1 MPQAGSSTHRYSWY
15 VLSVLL
21 AVYMLHHLDR
31 QVVSLLLVPIGAEF
45 GLSDSQLGLLA
56 GTVYAIAF
64 AVAGIPV
71 GMLVDRVHRVRLLAL
86 LIAIWSGLTAV
97 CATANSFVA
106 LMLMR
111 VGIGAAESGG
121 TPTNLSLL
129 SDYFERRR
137 RSTAVG
143 IYMMGPHL
151 GTIIGF
157 ALAGIIAAKFGWR
170 AAFLAAGIPG
180 LILAIVVFLT
190 VREPAR
196 GSTDEKPLQ
205 AAAPPRLLQALRLIW
220 AKPALRHML
229 VGLTIANMVAAG
241 ISVWLPALLMRMHG
255 ATVQQA
261 GLSVALGVATFAAL
275 ASLGSGMLSDK
286 LAAKA
291 PDAVPRLAAL
301 AAIITM
307 PCVVL
312 GSLTTVYWIVI
323 VAFAVKNIAHAA
335 INAPGYAITLSLA
348 PPQIRGTTTAV
359 LQVLSNLFGYG
370 IGPQLVGML
379 SDGFKASQGAGSL
392 RYGMVLFVA
401 LNLWAGA
408 HFLRAAWWIRRTPR
422 RGVSGPGAGHRRST
436 RGVIIGLAHDRIFAR

>member
-1 MPQAGSSTHRYSWY
+1 MPQAASKADRYSWY

-45 GLSDSQLGLLA
+45 ALSDSQLGLLA
-56 GTVYAIAF
+56 GTVYAISF
-64 AVAGIPV
+64 AIAGIPM
-71 GMLVDRVHRVRLLAL
+71 GLLVDRVHRVRLLSL
-86 LIAIWSGLTAV
+86 LIVVWSGITAV

-106 LMLMR
+106 LVLMR
-111 VGIGAAESGG
+111 IGIGAAESGG

-129 SDYFERRR
+129 SDYFDRRR

-143 IYMMGPHL
+143 IYMMGPQL

-157 ALAGIIAAKFGWR
+157 ALAGVIAAQFGWR

-180 LILAIVVFLT
+180 IILATVVLT
-190 VREPAR
+190 TLREPAR
-196 GSTDEKPLQ
+196 GATDAVAPQ
-205 AAAPPRLLQALRLIW
+205 TVAPPLLQSLRLIW
-220 AKPALRHML
+220 AKPALRHMI
-229 VGLTIANMVAAG
+229 VGLTIANTVAAG
-241 ISVWLPALLMRMHG
+241 VAVWLPALLMRMHG

-261 GLSVALGVATFAAL
+261 GLSVALGIATFAAL
-275 ASLGSGMLSDK
+275 ASFGSGAISDR

-301 AAIITM
+301 AALITI
-307 PCVVL
+307 PCVAL
-312 GSLTTVYWIVI
+312 GSLTAVYWIVI
-323 VAFAVKNIAHAA
+323 AAFAAKNIAHAA

-370 IGPQLVGML
+370 LGPQLVGVI
-379 SDGFKASQGAGSL
+379 SDGFKASQGANSL
-392 RYGMVLFVA
+392 RYGMLLFVG
-401 LNLWAGA
+401 LNLWTVA
-408 HFLRAAWWIRRTPR
+408 HFLRAAYWIRRTPIAESQTD
-422 RGVSGPGAGHRRST
+422 VPP
-436 RGVIIGLAHDRIFAR
+436 VVVARPA

>member
-1 MPQAGSSTHRYSWY
+1 MSMPRADSNAGRYSWY

-45 GLSDSQLGLLA
+45 ALSDSQLGLLA
-56 GTVYAIAF
+56 GTVYAISF
-64 AVAGIPV
+64 AVAGIPM
-71 GMLVDRVHRVRLLAL
+71 GLLVDRVHRVRLLSL
-86 LIAIWSGLTAV
+86 LIAVWSGITAV

-106 LMLMR
+106 LVLMR
-111 VGIGAAESGG
+111 IGIGAAESGG

-129 SDYFERRR
+129 SDYFDRRR

-157 ALAGIIAAKFGWR
+157 ALAGVIAAQFGWR

-180 LILAIVVFLT
+180 LILAVLVLTT
-190 VREPAR
+190 VREPGR
-196 GSTDEKPLQ
+196 GATDATAIQ
-205 AAAPPRLLQALRLIW
+205 AAAPPLWQALRLIW
-220 AKPALRHML
+220 AKPALCHML
-229 VGLTIANMVAAG
+229 VGLTVANTVAAG
-241 ISVWLPALLMRMHG
+241 VSVWLPALLMRMHG

-275 ASLGSGMLSDK
+275 ASLGSGMLSDR
-286 LAAKA
+286 LAARA
-291 PDAVPRLAAL
+291 ADAVPRLAAL
-301 AAIITM
+301 AAIITI
-307 PCVVL
+307 PCVAV
-312 GSLTTVYWIVI
+312 GSLTSVYWIVI

-348 PPQIRGTTTAV
+348 PPHIRGTTTAV

-370 IGPQLVGML
+370 IGPQLVGVI
-379 SDGFKASQGAGSL
+379 SDAFKASQGANSL
-392 RYGMVLFVA
+392 RYGMLVFVG
-401 LNLWAGA
+401 LNLWAVA
-408 HFLRAAWWIRRTPR
+408 HFLRAAYWIRRTPIAEPSAA
-422 RGVSGPGAGHRRST
+422 VPAA
-436 RGVIIGLAHDRIFAR
+436 VAARTV